1 MKKYRKLFA
10 WIFAAGIL
18 ISGIGC
24 GIGFMEF
31 MSLEYAGERIVGES
45 EMAVLEGEMKFTVS
59 SDENIIPVYMDYG
72 YQFLE
77 IVWDDDVPKDTLRYR
92 IEYNKKVIEPDA
104 WQNEEQMGFNFISK
118 ENDDVKQVMEFRDMV
133 LSDLKKHK
141 IGSYKRKVLE
151 KIEIRL
157 NPENKDK
164 IEIW

>member
-31 MSLEYAGERIVGES
+31 MSLEYAGERIIGES
-45 EMAVLEGEMKFTVS
+45 EMAVLEGEMKFTIS
-59 SDENIIPVYMDYG
+59 SNEAIIPVYMDYG
-72 YQFLE
+72 YQFLD
-77 IVWDDDVPKDTLRYR
+77 IIWDDTVAQDTLCYK
-92 IEYNKKVIEPDA
+92 IEYNKKVVEPEA
-104 WQNEEQMGFNFISK
+104 WQNEEQMGFYFIRK
-118 ENDDVKQVMEFRDMV
+118 EKDEVKQVMEFRDMI

-141 IGSYKRKVLE
+141 IGSYKQKGLE
-151 KIEIRL
+151 LVEIRL
-157 NPENKDK
+157 NPENKDN